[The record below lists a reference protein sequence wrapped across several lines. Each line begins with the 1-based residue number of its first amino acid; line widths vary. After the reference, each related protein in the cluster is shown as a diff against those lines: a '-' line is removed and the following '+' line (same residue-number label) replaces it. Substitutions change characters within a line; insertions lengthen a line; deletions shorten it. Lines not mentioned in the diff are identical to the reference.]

1 MARPPGS
8 SLERVVNELEEGLIA
23 LLFAAMTLVT
33 FSQVVARYVFN
44 TGVVWALELTVYLF
58 AWLVLFGM
66 SYGVKVHA
74 HLGVDAFVKL
84 FASRTQRVFGLLVVA
99 AGLVYGGILL
109 TGSWQYVWKLFKI
122 GIESEDLP
130 IPQWVPMT
138 ILQIGTALL
147 MFRLIQVGVR
157 IWRGEQQT
165 MLADEAQH
173 TIEDFLAH
181 VDQVEQTPAPAP
193 PPGAAER
200 PR

>member
-1 MARPPGS
+1 MARSEPSPLG
-8 SLERVVNELEEGLIA
+8 RVVNELEEGFIA

-99 AGLVYGGILL
+99 AGLVYGAILL
-109 TGSWQYVWKLFKI
+109 IGSWQYVGKLFKI

-130 IPQWVPMT
+130 IPQWVPMA
-138 ILQIGTALL
+138 ILPIGVALL
-147 MFRLIQVGVR
+147 MFRLAQVGWR
-157 IWRGEQQT
+157 IWQGEQT
-165 MLADEAQH
+165 SLLADEAQH
-173 TIEDFLAH
+173 TIDDLLGQSAKEAAMPATPPDPN
-181 VDQVEQTPAPAP
+181 EQ
-193 PPGAAER
+193 R
-200 PR
+200 R

>member
-1 MARPPGS
+1 MVRPAPS
-8 SLERVVNELEEGLIA
+8 SIGRVVNELEEGLIA

-84 FASRTQRVFGLLVVA
+84 FASRTQRIFGLLVVA
-99 AGLVYGGILL
+99 AGLIYGAILL
-109 TGSWQYVWKLFKI
+109 IGSWQYVSKLFKI
-122 GIESEDLP
+122 GIEAEDLP
-130 IPQWVPMT
+130 IPQWVPMA
-138 ILQIGTALL
+138 ILPIGVALL
-147 MFRLIQVGVR
+147 MFRLAQVGWR
-157 IWRGEQQT
+157 IWRGRQT
-165 MLADEAQH
+165 TLLADEAQH

-181 VDQVEQTPAPAP
+181 VNPGDQPPVPAPQ
-193 PPGAAER
+193 PGAAER

>member
-138 ILQIGTALL
+138 ILPIGTALL

-181 VDQVEQTPAPAP
+181 VDQVEQAPVPAPS
-193 PPGAAER
+193 PGAAER

>member
-1 MARPPGS
+1 MARSEPSPLGR
-8 SLERVVNELEEGLIA
+8 LVNELEEGIIA

-44 TGVVWALELTVYLF
+44 TGAVWALELTVYLF

-84 FASRTQRVFGLLVVA
+84 FPGRVQRIFGLLTVA
-99 AGLVYGGILL
+99 AALIYGTILL
-109 TGSWQYVWKLFKI
+109 IGSWQYVWKLFRI

-130 IPQWVPMT
+130 IPQWVPMA
-138 ILQIGTALL
+138 ILPIGVALL
-147 MFRLIQVGVR
+147 MFRFAQVGVR

-165 MLADEAQH
+165 LLADEAQH
-173 TIEDFLAH
+173 TIDDLLGQSAKEAAMPA
-181 VDQVEQTPAPAP
+181 TPPDP
-193 PPGAAER
+193 VER

>member
-1 MARPPGS
+1 MARARRSPVG
-8 SLERVVNELEEGLIA
+8 RAVNALEEGVIA

-84 FASRTQRVFGLLVVA
+84 FPSRTQRIFALLAVA
-99 AGLVYGGILL
+99 AALVYGAILL
-109 TGSWQYVWKLFKI
+109 IGSWQYVWKLFRI
-122 GIESEDLP
+122 GIEAEDLP
-130 IPQWVPMT
+130 IPQWVPMA
-138 ILQIGTALL
+138 ILPIGVALL
-147 MFRLIQVGVR
+147 MFRVGQAGLG
-157 IWRGEQQT
+157 IWRGEERS
-165 MLADEAQH
+165 LVADEARH
-173 TIEDFLAH
+173 TIEDFLSQ
-181 VDQVEQTPAPAP
+181 VDQAPGSP
-193 PPGAAER
+193 EAAAGTDER

>member
-1 MARPPGS
+1 MATPRAGGLGPM
-8 SLERVVNELEEGLIA
+8 VNAIEEGVIA

-33 FSQVVARYVFN
+33 FSQVVARYLFN
-44 TGVVWALELTVYLF
+44 SGVVWALELTVYLF

-84 FASRTQRVFGLLVVA
+84 FPSPAQRVFGLLAVVA
-99 AGLVYGGILL
+99 GLIYGAILL
-109 TGSWQYVWKLFKI
+109 TGSWQYVWKLYRI

-130 IPQWVPMT
+130 IPQWLPMA
-138 ILQIGTALL
+138 ILPIGVALL
-147 MFRLIQVGVR
+147 MLRLAQVGVR

-165 MLADEAQH
+165 LLADEAQH
-173 TIEDFLAH
+173 TIEDFMGQSAK
-181 VDQVEQTPAPAP
+181 EAIMPAP
-193 PPGAAER
+193 PPDAER